1 MFKVRLVTHDDGL
14 TMVTLDPKERLILET
29 NAELR
34 KCEPMADRDGLG
46 RWALSV
52 PFLKWVELRRK
63 FPALASTDAEVK
75 SRAWRSFIASADSLP
90 YRVRERV

>member
-1 MFKVRLVTHDDGL
+1 MTEAERLTCVT
-14 TMVTLDPKERLILET
+14 TQPMERLILET

-34 KCEPMADRDGLG
+34 KCEPMADREGLG

-63 FPALASTDAEVK
+63 YPDLASTCAEVK
-75 SRAWRSFIASADSLP
+75 SRAWLRFINSPESAP
-90 YRVRERV
+90 FKVREHV